1 MSKKHQK
8 ALRRSKAIRR
18 KTNIERMRNR
28 VKAAATIATATAVL
42 TVPEIQ
48 AAQND
53 IDEIV
58 VTARK
63 KEEVVLDIPMN
74 ISTITEA
81 EIKARNIIDK
91 TELYRTI
98 AGAASP
104 RGELILRGL
113 SGSNSAYPNTT
124 NVWTDGIPFD
134 FDNVYDVERVEVLRG
149 PQGTLYG
156 SNAIGGT
163 VHVITNKPDLNEFE
177 VSGSVMFKNERHR
190 PGTEVRAFGVV
201 NVPIVEG
208 SLGLRVTG
216 QSGSKTGK
224 ILNLNDGHRGETE
237 DEFLRAQL
245 LWEPNDKTQVNLS
258 VVRDEW
264 FSDEYSDVDL
274 STPPYYYEAILTPNG
289 DATYGYDVELT
300 FPDCPSGA
308 SRPECKIH
316 SIGALVQDGYN
327 PDFATWYL
335 LNHFN
340 ANETSLIGLTIDRQ
354 DIFDGVDLSYAGSYR
369 DSDTSGR
376 QNHWSRYDAQD
387 MFRTWI
393 DDTNGWNRFTHEL
406 RLQSSGDG
414 PIEWTVGAFHDDSRG
429 KENPNVQWQYH
440 ASDNRSRAIAD
451 YLWGY
456 WWGYEDPTQLGIDV
470 YGNGNVHYNG
480 NQLRW
485 DDTETA
491 YFGEV
496 SYTMDL
502 QDGKTLELTGGIRF
516 YDIKNDYYYTDS
528 GLWNNDVT
536 DIKDGEDGNR
546 IKLSANYRPA
556 EDFAVFGIYSEGYRP
571 GGNNGSA
578 PPVSCRNDP
587 AVGDYSDRYTSDE
600 TENMEIGFKGLLFD
614 RRLQFSGAIYQIDWS
629 GVQAR
634 VYMETCGFSYT
645 ANAATAESKGFEL
658 ETTSL
663 LTDDLKLIVNYSRT
677 ASEMTS
683 DVPSIGASDGDDMT
697 MVPKYNYYI
706 ALDKEITF
714 RGMDGNLRL
723 DVNGYGKY
731 KTHFNVRE
739 QDISDAYEV
748 VNMQASLQ
756 VSENTTINLVVN
768 NLLDDRIVRYK
779 NARSRNI
786 GSYWNIY
793 HTYYAPDRTVAFRM
807 DYTF

>member
-1 MSKKHQK
+1 MSHRQHKK
-8 ALRRSKAIRR
+8 LRRSKLL
-18 KTNIERMRNR
+18 KKKHNIVRMKNKAK
-28 VKAAATIATATAVL
+28 VVAAASCIATAL
-42 TVPEIQ
+42 SVPQVGAQ
-48 AAQND
+48 AL
-53 IDEIV
+53 DEIV

-74 ISTITEA
+74 ISTITET
-81 EIKARNIIDK
+81 EIKARNIVDK
-91 TELYRTI
+91 SELYRTI

-124 NVWTDGIPFD
+124 NVWTDGVPFD
-134 FDNVYDVERVEVLRG
+134 FGNVYDVERVEVLRG

-163 VHVITNKPDLNEFE
+163 VHVITNKPNLNELE
-177 VSGSVMFKNERHR
+177 ISGSVMFKNEAHR

-216 QSGSKTGK
+216 QSGGKTGK

-258 VVRDEW
+258 VVRDEY

-274 STPPYYYEAILTPNG
+274 STPPYYYEAILTPNAA
-289 DATYGYDVELT
+289 ATYGYDVALT

-308 SRPECKIH
+308 SRPECKIQ

-340 ANETSLIGLTIDRQ
+340 ANETSLVGLTIDRQ
-354 DIFDGVDLSYAGSYR
+354 DIIDGVDLSYAGSYR
-369 DSDTSGR
+369 DTDTSGR

-414 PIEWTVGAFHDDSRG
+414 PIEWTVGAFHDESNG

-480 NQLRW
+480 SQLRW

-491 YFGEV
+491 YFGEA

-546 IKLSANYRPA
+546 IKLSANYRPT
-556 EDFAVFGIYSEGYRP
+556 ENLAVFGIYSEGYRP

-614 RRLQFSGAIYQIDWS
+614 RRVQFSGAIYQIDWS
-629 GVQAR
+629 GVQAK

-658 ETTSL
+658 ETTSM
-663 LTDDLKLIVNYSRT
+663 LTDDLKLIVNYSST
-677 ASEMTS
+677 QSEMTS
-683 DVPSIGASDGDDMT
+683 DVPSIGASAGDDMT
-697 MVPKYNYYI
+697 MVPKYNYYV
-706 ALDKEITF
+706 ALDKEITY
-714 RGMDGNLRL
+714 RGREGNLRL

-731 KTHFNVRE
+731 KSHFNVKD
-739 QDISDAYEV
+739 QDISAAYKV
-748 VNMQASLQ
+748 VNLQASLQ
-756 VSENTTINLVVN
+756 VSENTTINVVVN

-793 HTYYAPDRTVAFRM
+793 HTYYIPDRTVALRM

>member
-1 MSKKHQK
+1 MSHRQHKK
-8 ALRRSKAIRR
+8 LRRSKLL
-18 KTNIERMRNR
+18 KKKHNIVRMKNKAK
-28 VKAAATIATATAVL
+28 VVAAASCIATAL
-42 TVPEIQ
+42 SVPQVGAQ
-48 AAQND
+48 AL
-53 IDEIV
+53 DEIV

-74 ISTITEA
+74 ISTITET
-81 EIKARNIIDK
+81 EIKARNIVDK
-91 TELYRTI
+91 SELYRTI

-124 NVWTDGIPFD
+124 NVWTDGVPFD
-134 FDNVYDVERVEVLRG
+134 FGNVYDVERVEVLRG

-163 VHVITNKPDLNEFE
+163 VHVITNKPNLNELE
-177 VSGSVMFKNERHR
+177 ISGSVMFKNEAHR

-216 QSGSKTGK
+216 QSGGKTGK

-258 VVRDEW
+258 VVRDEY

-274 STPPYYYEAILTPNG
+274 STPPYYYEAILTPNAA
-289 DATYGYDVELT
+289 ATYGYDVALT

-308 SRPECKIH
+308 SRPECKIQ

-340 ANETSLIGLTIDRQ
+340 ANETSLVGLTIDRQ
-354 DIFDGVDLSYAGSYR
+354 DIIDGVDLSYAGSYR
-369 DSDTSGR
+369 DTDTSGR

-414 PIEWTVGAFHDDSRG
+414 PIEWTVGAFHDESNG

-480 NQLRW
+480 SQLRW

-491 YFGEV
+491 YFGEA

-546 IKLSANYRPA
+546 IKLSANYRPT
-556 EDFAVFGIYSEGYRP
+556 ENLAVFGIYSEGYRP

-614 RRLQFSGAIYQIDWS
+614 RRVQFSGAIYQIDWS
-629 GVQAR
+629 GVQAS
-634 VYMETCGFSYT
+634 VYMDTCGFSYT

-658 ETTSL
+658 ETTSM
-663 LTDDLKLIVNYSRT
+663 LTDDLKLIVNYSST
-677 ASEMTS
+677 QSEMTS
-683 DVPSIGASDGDDMT
+683 DVPSIGASAGDDMT

-706 ALDKEITF
+706 ALDRGITY
-714 RGMDGNLRL
+714 RGREGNLRL

-731 KTHFNVRE
+731 KSHFNVKD
-739 QDISDAYEV
+739 QDISAAYKV
-748 VNMQASLQ
+748 VNLQASLQ
-756 VSENTTINLVVN
+756 VSENTTINVVVN

-793 HTYYAPDRTVAFRM
+793 HTYYIPDRTVALRM

>member
-1 MSKKHQK
+1 MSHRQHKK
-8 ALRRSKAIRR
+8 LRRSKLL
-18 KTNIERMRNR
+18 KKKHNIVRMKNKAK
-28 VKAAATIATATAVL
+28 VVAAASCIATAL
-42 TVPEIQ
+42 SVPQVGAQ
-48 AAQND
+48 AL
-53 IDEIV
+53 DEIV

-74 ISTITEA
+74 ISTITET
-81 EIKARNIIDK
+81 EIKARNIVDK
-91 TELYRTI
+91 SELYRTI

-124 NVWTDGIPFD
+124 NVWTDGVPFD
-134 FDNVYDVERVEVLRG
+134 FGNVYDVERVEVLRG

-163 VHVITNKPDLNEFE
+163 VHVITNKPNLNELE
-177 VSGSVMFKNERHR
+177 ISGSVMFKNEAHR

-216 QSGSKTGK
+216 QSGGKTGK

-258 VVRDEW
+258 VVRDEY

-274 STPPYYYEAILTPNG
+274 STPPYYYEAILTPNAA
-289 DATYGYDVELT
+289 ATYGYDVALT

-340 ANETSLIGLTIDRQ
+340 ANETSLVGLTIDRQ
-354 DIFDGVDLSYAGSYR
+354 DIIDGVDLSYAGSYR
-369 DSDTSGR
+369 DTDTSGR

-414 PIEWTVGAFHDDSRG
+414 PIEWTVGAFHDESNG

-491 YFGEV
+491 YFGEA

-546 IKLSANYRPA
+546 IKLSANYRPT
-556 EDFAVFGIYSEGYRP
+556 ENLAVFGIYSEGYRP

-614 RRLQFSGAIYQIDWS
+614 RRVQFSGAIYQIDWS
-629 GVQAR
+629 GVQAS
-634 VYMETCGFSYT
+634 VYMDTCGFSYT

-658 ETTSL
+658 ETTSM
-663 LTDDLKLIVNYSRT
+663 LTDDLKLIVNYSST
-677 ASEMTS
+677 QSEMTS
-683 DVPSIGASDGDDMT
+683 DVPSIGASAGDDMT

-706 ALDKEITF
+706 ALDRGITY
-714 RGMDGNLRL
+714 RGREGNLRL

-731 KTHFNVRE
+731 KSHFNVKD
-739 QDISDAYEV
+739 QDISAAYKV
-748 VNMQASLQ
+748 VNLQASLQ
-756 VSENTTINLVVN
+756 VSENTTINVVVN

-793 HTYYAPDRTVAFRM
+793 HTYYIPDRTVALRM

>member
-1 MSKKHQK
+1 MSHRQHKK
-8 ALRRSKAIRR
+8 LRRSKLL
-18 KTNIERMRNR
+18 KKKHNIVRMKNKAK
-28 VKAAATIATATAVL
+28 VVAAASCIATAL
-42 TVPEIQ
+42 SVPQVGAQ
-48 AAQND
+48 AL
-53 IDEIV
+53 DEIV

-74 ISTITEA
+74 ISTITET
-81 EIKARNIIDK
+81 EIKARNIVDK
-91 TELYRTI
+91 SELYRTI

-124 NVWTDGIPFD
+124 NVWTDGVPFD
-134 FDNVYDVERVEVLRG
+134 FGNVYDVERVEVLRG

-163 VHVITNKPDLNEFE
+163 VHVITNKPNLNELE
-177 VSGSVMFKNERHR
+177 ISGSVMFKNEAHR

-216 QSGSKTGK
+216 QSGGKTGK

-258 VVRDEW
+258 VVRDEY

-274 STPPYYYEAILTPNG
+274 STPPYYYEAILTPNTA
-289 DATYGYDVELT
+289 ATYGYDVALT

-340 ANETSLIGLTIDRQ
+340 ANETSLVGLTIDRQ
-354 DIFDGVDLSYAGSYR
+354 DIIEGVDLSYAGSYR
-369 DSDTSGR
+369 DTDTSGR

-414 PIEWTVGAFHDDSRG
+414 PIEWTVGAFHDESNG

-491 YFGEV
+491 YFGEA

-546 IKLSANYRPA
+546 IKLSANYRPT
-556 EDFAVFGIYSEGYRP
+556 ENLAVFGIYSEGYRP

-614 RRLQFSGAIYQIDWS
+614 RRIQFSGAIYQIDWS

-658 ETTSL
+658 ETTSM
-663 LTDDLKLIVNYSRT
+663 LTDDLKLIVNYSST
-677 ASEMTS
+677 QSEMTS
-683 DVPSIGASDGDDMT
+683 DVPSIGASAGDDMT

-706 ALDKEITF
+706 ALDRGITY
-714 RGMDGNLRL
+714 RGREGNLRL

-731 KTHFNVRE
+731 KSHFNVKD
-739 QDISDAYEV
+739 QDISAAYKV
-748 VNMQASLQ
+748 VNLQASLQ
-756 VSENTTINLVVN
+756 VSENTTINVVVN

-793 HTYYAPDRTVAFRM
+793 HTYYIPDRTVALRM

>member
-1 MSKKHQK
+1 MSHRQHKK
-8 ALRRSKAIRR
+8 LRRSKLL
-18 KTNIERMRNR
+18 KKKHNIVRMKNKAK
-28 VKAAATIATATAVL
+28 VVAAASCIATAL
-42 TVPEIQ
+42 SVPQVGAQ
-48 AAQND
+48 AL
-53 IDEIV
+53 DEIV

-74 ISTITEA
+74 ISTITET
-81 EIKARNIIDK
+81 EIKARNIVDK
-91 TELYRTI
+91 SELYRTI

-124 NVWTDGIPFD
+124 NVWTDGVPFD
-134 FDNVYDVERVEVLRG
+134 FGNVYDVERVEVLRG

-163 VHVITNKPDLNEFE
+163 VHVITNKPNLNELE
-177 VSGSVMFKNERHR
+177 ISGSVMFKNEAHR

-216 QSGSKTGK
+216 QSGGKTGK

-258 VVRDEW
+258 VVRDEY

-274 STPPYYYEAILTPNG
+274 STPPYYYEAILTPNAA
-289 DATYGYDVELT
+289 ATYGYDVALT

-340 ANETSLIGLTIDRQ
+340 ANETSLVGLTIDRQ
-354 DIFDGVDLSYAGSYR
+354 DIIDGVDLSYAGSYR
-369 DSDTSGR
+369 DTDTSGR

-414 PIEWTVGAFHDDSRG
+414 PIEWTVGAFHDESNG

-480 NQLRW
+480 SQLRW

-491 YFGEV
+491 YFGEA

-546 IKLSANYRPA
+546 IKLSANYRPT
-556 EDFAVFGIYSEGYRP
+556 ENLAVFGIYSEGYRP

-614 RRLQFSGAIYQIDWS
+614 RRVQFSGAIYQIDWS

-658 ETTSL
+658 ETTSM
-663 LTDDLKLIVNYSRT
+663 LTDDLKLIVNYSST
-677 ASEMTS
+677 QSEMTS
-683 DVPSIGASDGDDMT
+683 DVPSIGASAGDDMT

-706 ALDKEITF
+706 ALDRGITY
-714 RGMDGNLRL
+714 RGREGNLRL

-731 KTHFNVRE
+731 KSHFNVKD
-739 QDISDAYEV
+739 QDISAAYKV
-748 VNMQASLQ
+748 VNLQASLQ
-756 VSENTTINLVVN
+756 VSENTTINVVVN

-793 HTYYAPDRTVAFRM
+793 HTYYIPDRTVALRM

>member
-1 MSKKHQK
+1 MSHRQHKK
-8 ALRRSKAIRR
+8 LRRSKLL
-18 KTNIERMRNR
+18 KKKHNIVRMKNKAK
-28 VKAAATIATATAVL
+28 VVAAASCIATAL
-42 TVPEIQ
+42 SVPQVGAQ
-48 AAQND
+48 AL
-53 IDEIV
+53 DEII

-74 ISTITEA
+74 ISTITET
-81 EIKARNIIDK
+81 EIKARNIVDK
-91 TELYRTI
+91 SELYRTI

-124 NVWTDGIPFD
+124 NVWTDGVPFD
-134 FDNVYDVERVEVLRG
+134 FGNVYDVERVEVLRG

-163 VHVITNKPDLNEFE
+163 VHVITNKPNLNELE
-177 VSGSVMFKNERHR
+177 ISGSVMFKNEAHR
-190 PGTEVRAFGVV
+190 PGTEVRAFGIV

-216 QSGSKTGK
+216 QSGGKTGK

-258 VVRDEW
+258 VVRDEY

-274 STPPYYYEAILTPNG
+274 STPPYYYEAILTPNSA
-289 DATYGYDVELT
+289 ATYGYDVALT

-340 ANETSLIGLTIDRQ
+340 ANETSLVGLTIDRQ
-354 DIFDGVDLSYAGSYR
+354 DIIDGVDLSYAGSYR
-369 DSDTSGR
+369 DTDTSGR

-414 PIEWTVGAFHDDSRG
+414 PIEWTVGAFHDESNG

-480 NQLRW
+480 SQLRW

-491 YFGEV
+491 YFGEA

-546 IKLSANYRPA
+546 IKLSANYRPT
-556 EDFAVFGIYSEGYRP
+556 ENLAVFGIYSEGYRP

-614 RRLQFSGAIYQIDWS
+614 RRVQFSGAIYQIDWS
-629 GVQAR
+629 GVQAS
-634 VYMETCGFSYT
+634 VYMDTCGFSYT

-658 ETTSL
+658 ETTSM
-663 LTDDLKLIVNYSRT
+663 LTDDLKLIVNYSST
-677 ASEMTS
+677 QSEMTS
-683 DVPSIGASDGDDMT
+683 DVPSIGASAGDDMT

-706 ALDKEITF
+706 ALDRGITY
-714 RGMDGNLRL
+714 RGREGNLRL

-731 KTHFNVRE
+731 KSHFNVKD
-739 QDISDAYEV
+739 QDISAAYKV
-748 VNMQASLQ
+748 VNLQASLQ
-756 VSENTTINLVVN
+756 VSENTTINVVVN

-793 HTYYAPDRTVAFRM
+793 HTYYIPDRTVALRM

>member
-1 MSKKHQK
+1 MSHRQHKK
-8 ALRRSKAIRR
+8 LRRSKLL
-18 KTNIERMRNR
+18 KKKHNIVRMKNKAK
-28 VKAAATIATATAVL
+28 VVAAASCIATAL
-42 TVPEIQ
+42 SVPQVGAQ
-48 AAQND
+48 AL
-53 IDEIV
+53 DEIV

-74 ISTITEA
+74 ISTITET
-81 EIKARNIIDK
+81 EIKARNIVDK
-91 TELYRTI
+91 SELYRTI

-124 NVWTDGIPFD
+124 NVWTDGVPFD
-134 FDNVYDVERVEVLRG
+134 FGNVYDVERVEVLRG

-163 VHVITNKPDLNEFE
+163 VHVITNKPNLNELE
-177 VSGSVMFKNERHR
+177 ISGSVMFKNEAHR

-216 QSGSKTGK
+216 QSGGKTGK

-258 VVRDEW
+258 VVRDEY

-274 STPPYYYEAILTPNG
+274 STPPYYYEAILTPNAA
-289 DATYGYDVELT
+289 ATYGYDVALT

-340 ANETSLIGLTIDRQ
+340 ANETSLVGLTIDRQ
-354 DIFDGVDLSYAGSYR
+354 DIIDGVDLSYAGSYR
-369 DSDTSGR
+369 DTDTSGR

-414 PIEWTVGAFHDDSRG
+414 PIEWTVGAFHDESNG

-480 NQLRW
+480 SQLRW

-491 YFGEV
+491 YFGEA

-546 IKLSANYRPA
+546 IKLSANYRPT
-556 EDFAVFGIYSEGYRP
+556 ENLAVFGIYSEGYRP

-614 RRLQFSGAIYQIDWS
+614 RRVQFSGAIYQIDWS
-629 GVQAR
+629 GVQAS
-634 VYMETCGFSYT
+634 VYMDTCGFSYT

-658 ETTSL
+658 ETTSM
-663 LTDDLKLIVNYSRT
+663 LTDDLKLIVNYSST
-677 ASEMTS
+677 QSEMTS
-683 DVPSIGASDGDDMT
+683 DVPSIGASAGDDMT

-706 ALDKEITF
+706 ALDRGITY
-714 RGMDGNLRL
+714 RGREGNLRL

-731 KTHFNVRE
+731 KSHFNVKD
-739 QDISDAYEV
+739 QDISAAYKV
-748 VNMQASLQ
+748 VNLQASLQ
-756 VSENTTINLVVN
+756 VSENTTINVVVN

-793 HTYYAPDRTVAFRM
+793 HTYYIPDRTVALRM

>member
-18 KTNIERMRNR
+18 KTNIQRMKSR
-28 VKAAATIATATAVL
+28 VRAAATIATTAAVL
-42 TVPEIQ
+42 SVPEIQ
-48 AAQND
+48 AAPND

-74 ISTITEA
+74 ISTITET

-163 VHVITNKPDLNEFE
+163 VHVITNKPDLNELE
-177 VSGSVMFKNERHR
+177 ISGSVMFKNEAHR

-470 YGNGNVHYNG
+470 YGNG
-480 NQLRW
+480 
-485 DDTETA
+485 TFTTTA
-491 YFGEV
+491 I
-496 SYTMDL
+496 SC
-502 QDGKTLELTGGIRF
+502 DGTTPKLHTLVR
-516 YDIKNDYYYTDS
+516 S
-528 GLWNNDVT
+528 VT
-536 DIKDGEDGNR
+536 QWI
-546 IKLSANYRPA
+546 
-556 EDFAVFGIYSEGYRP
+556 
-571 GGNNGSA
+571 
-578 PPVSCRNDP
+578 
-587 AVGDYSDRYTSDE
+587 
-600 TENMEIGFKGLLFD
+600 FK
-614 RRLQFSGAIYQIDWS
+614 
-629 GVQAR
+629 
-634 VYMETCGFSYT
+634 M
-645 ANAATAESKGFEL
+645 
-658 ETTSL
+658 
-663 LTDDLKLIVNYSRT
+663 
-677 ASEMTS
+677 
-683 DVPSIGASDGDDMT
+683 
-697 MVPKYNYYI
+697 
-706 ALDKEITF
+706 
-714 RGMDGNLRL
+714 
-723 DVNGYGKY
+723 GK
-731 KTHFNVRE
+731 
-739 QDISDAYEV
+739 
-748 VNMQASLQ
+748 
-756 VSENTTINLVVN
+756 
-768 NLLDDRIVRYK
+768 
-779 NARSRNI
+779 
-786 GSYWNIY
+786 
-793 HTYYAPDRTVAFRM
+793 P
-807 DYTF
+807 

>member
-1 MSKKHQK
+1 MSRKHEK
-8 ALRRSKAIRR
+8 ALRRSKLL
-18 KTNIERMRNR
+18 KKKHNISRMKSRAKST
-28 VKAAATIATATAVL
+28 VAAVGVTAVL
-42 TVPEIQ
+42 AVPQ
-48 AAQND
+48 VKAQQD

-74 ISTITEA
+74 ISTITET

-163 VHVITNKPDLNEFE
+163 VHVITNKPNLNELE
-177 VSGSVMFKNERHR
+177 ISGSVMFKNEAHR

-274 STPPYYYEAILTPNG
+274 STPPYYYEAILTPNA
-289 DATYGYDVELT
+289 DATYGYDVALT

-340 ANETSLIGLTIDRQ
+340 ANETSLVGLTIDRQ
-354 DIFDGVDLSYAGSYR
+354 DIIDGVDLSYAGSYR

-480 NQLRW
+480 SQLRW

-491 YFGEV
+491 YFGEA

-516 YDIKNDYYYTDS
+516 YDIENDYYYTDS

-546 IKLSANYRPA
+546 IKLSANYRPT
-556 EDFAVFGIYSEGYRP
+556 ENFAVFGIYSEGYRP

-614 RRLQFSGAIYQIDWS
+614 RRVQFSGAIYQIDWS

-658 ETTSL
+658 ETTSM
-663 LTDDLKLIVNYSRT
+663 LTDDLKLIVNYSST
-677 ASEMTS
+677 QSEMTS
-683 DVPSIGASDGDDMT
+683 DVPSIGASAGDDMT

-706 ALDKEITF
+706 ALDRGITY
-714 RGMDGNLRL
+714 RGREGNLRL

-731 KTHFNVRE
+731 KSHFNVKD
-739 QDISDAYEV
+739 QDISAAYKV
-748 VNMQASLQ
+748 VNLQASLQ
-756 VSENTTINLVVN
+756 VSENTTINVVVN

-793 HTYYAPDRTVAFRM
+793 HTYYIPDRTVALRM

>member
-1 MSKKHQK
+1 MSHRQHKK
-8 ALRRSKAIRR
+8 LRRSKLL
-18 KTNIERMRNR
+18 KKKHNIVRMKNKAK
-28 VKAAATIATATAVL
+28 VVAAASCIATAL
-42 TVPEIQ
+42 SVPQVGAQ
-48 AAQND
+48 AL
-53 IDEIV
+53 DEII

-74 ISTITEA
+74 ISTITET
-81 EIKARNIIDK
+81 EIKARNIVDK
-91 TELYRTI
+91 SELYRTI

-124 NVWTDGIPFD
+124 NVWTDGVPFD
-134 FDNVYDVERVEVLRG
+134 FGNVYDVERVEVLRG

-163 VHVITNKPDLNEFE
+163 VHVITNKPNLNELE
-177 VSGSVMFKNERHR
+177 ISGSVMFKNEAHR

-216 QSGSKTGK
+216 QSGGKTGK

-258 VVRDEW
+258 VVRDEY

-274 STPPYYYEAILTPNG
+274 STPPYYYEAILTPNAA
-289 DATYGYDVELT
+289 ATYGYDVALT

-340 ANETSLIGLTIDRQ
+340 ANETSLVGLTIDRQ
-354 DIFDGVDLSYAGSYR
+354 DIIDGVDLSYAGSYR
-369 DSDTSGR
+369 DTDTSGR

-414 PIEWTVGAFHDDSRG
+414 PIEWTVGAFHDESNG

-480 NQLRW
+480 SQLRW

-491 YFGEV
+491 YFGEA

-546 IKLSANYRPA
+546 IKLSANYRPT
-556 EDFAVFGIYSEGYRP
+556 ENLAVFGIYSEGYRP

-614 RRLQFSGAIYQIDWS
+614 RRVQFSGAIYQIDWS
-629 GVQAR
+629 GVQAS
-634 VYMETCGFSYT
+634 VYMDTCGFSYT

-658 ETTSL
+658 ETTSM
-663 LTDDLKLIVNYSRT
+663 LTDDLKLIVNYSST
-677 ASEMTS
+677 QSEMTS
-683 DVPSIGASDGDDMT
+683 DVPSIGASAGDDMT

-706 ALDKEITF
+706 ALDRGITY
-714 RGMDGNLRL
+714 RGREGNLRL

-731 KTHFNVRE
+731 KSHFNVKD
-739 QDISDAYEV
+739 QDISAAYKV
-748 VNMQASLQ
+748 VNLQASLQ
-756 VSENTTINLVVN
+756 VSENTTINVVVN

-793 HTYYAPDRTVAFRM
+793 HTYYIPDRTVALRM

>member
-1 MSKKHQK
+1 MSHRQHKK
-8 ALRRSKAIRR
+8 LRRSKLL
-18 KTNIERMRNR
+18 KKKHNIVRMKNKAK
-28 VKAAATIATATAVL
+28 VVAAASCIATAL
-42 TVPEIQ
+42 SVPQVGAQ
-48 AAQND
+48 AL
-53 IDEIV
+53 DEIV

-74 ISTITEA
+74 ISTITET
-81 EIKARNIIDK
+81 EIKARNIVDK
-91 TELYRTI
+91 SELYRTI

-124 NVWTDGIPFD
+124 NVWTDGVPFD
-134 FDNVYDVERVEVLRG
+134 FGNVYDVERVEVLRG

-163 VHVITNKPDLNEFE
+163 VHVITNKPNLNELE
-177 VSGSVMFKNERHR
+177 ISGSVMFKNEAHR

-216 QSGSKTGK
+216 QSGGKTGK

-258 VVRDEW
+258 VVRDEY

-274 STPPYYYEAILTPNG
+274 STPPYYYEAILTPNAA
-289 DATYGYDVELT
+289 ATYGYDVALT

-340 ANETSLIGLTIDRQ
+340 ANETSLVGLTIDRQ
-354 DIFDGVDLSYAGSYR
+354 DIIDGVDLSYAGSYR
-369 DSDTSGR
+369 DTDTSGR

-414 PIEWTVGAFHDDSRG
+414 PIEWTVGAFHDESNG

-480 NQLRW
+480 SQLRW

-491 YFGEV
+491 YFGEA

-546 IKLSANYRPA
+546 IKLSANYRPT
-556 EDFAVFGIYSEGYRP
+556 ENLAVFGIYSEGYRP

-614 RRLQFSGAIYQIDWS
+614 RRVQFSGAIYQIDWS
-629 GVQAR
+629 GVQAK

-658 ETTSL
+658 ETTSM
-663 LTDDLKLIVNYSRT
+663 LTDDLKLIVNYSST
-677 ASEMTS
+677 QSEMTS
-683 DVPSIGASDGDDMT
+683 DVPSIGASAGDDMT

-706 ALDKEITF
+706 ALDKGITY
-714 RGMDGNLRL
+714 RGREGNLRL

-731 KTHFNVRE
+731 KSHFNVKD
-739 QDISDAYEV
+739 QDISAAYKV
-748 VNMQASLQ
+748 VNLQASLQ
-756 VSENTTINLVVN
+756 VSENTTINVVVN

-793 HTYYAPDRTVAFRM
+793 HTYYIPDRTVALRM

>member
-1 MSKKHQK
+1 MSHRQHKK
-8 ALRRSKAIRR
+8 LRRSKLL
-18 KTNIERMRNR
+18 KKKHNIVRMKNKAK
-28 VKAAATIATATAVL
+28 VVAAASCIATAL
-42 TVPEIQ
+42 SVPQVGAQ
-48 AAQND
+48 AL
-53 IDEIV
+53 DEIV

-74 ISTITEA
+74 ISTIIET
-81 EIKARNIIDK
+81 EIKARNIVDK
-91 TELYRTI
+91 SELYRTI

-124 NVWTDGIPFD
+124 NVWTDGVPFD
-134 FDNVYDVERVEVLRG
+134 FGNVYDVERVEVLRG

-163 VHVITNKPDLNEFE
+163 VHVITNKPNLNELE
-177 VSGSVMFKNERHR
+177 ISGSVMFKNEAHR

-216 QSGSKTGK
+216 QSGGKTGK

-258 VVRDEW
+258 VVRDEY

-274 STPPYYYEAILTPNG
+274 STPPYYYEAILTPNAA
-289 DATYGYDVELT
+289 ATYGYDVALT

-340 ANETSLIGLTIDRQ
+340 ANETSLVGLTIDRQ
-354 DIFDGVDLSYAGSYR
+354 DIIDGVDLSYAGSYR
-369 DSDTSGR
+369 DTDTSGR

-414 PIEWTVGAFHDDSRG
+414 PIEWTVGAFHDESNG

-480 NQLRW
+480 SQLRW

-491 YFGEV
+491 YFGEA

-546 IKLSANYRPA
+546 IKLSANYRPT
-556 EDFAVFGIYSEGYRP
+556 ENLAVFGIYSEGYRP

-614 RRLQFSGAIYQIDWS
+614 RRVQFSGAIYQIDWS
-629 GVQAR
+629 GVQAS
-634 VYMETCGFSYT
+634 VYMDTCGFSYT

-658 ETTSL
+658 ETTSM
-663 LTDDLKLIVNYSRT
+663 LTDDLKLIVNYSST
-677 ASEMTS
+677 QSEMTS
-683 DVPSIGASDGDDMT
+683 DVPSIGASAGDDMT

-706 ALDKEITF
+706 ALDRGITY
-714 RGMDGNLRL
+714 RGREGNLRL

-731 KTHFNVRE
+731 KSHFNVKD
-739 QDISDAYEV
+739 QDISAAYKV
-748 VNMQASLQ
+748 VNLQASLQ
-756 VSENTTINLVVN
+756 VSENTTINVVVN

-793 HTYYAPDRTVAFRM
+793 HTYYIPDRTVALRM

>member
-224 ILNLNDGHRGETE
+224 ILNINDGHRGETE

-369 DSDTSGR
+369 DTDTSGR

-629 GVQAR
+629 GVQA
-634 VYMETCGFSYT
+634 
-645 ANAATAESKGFEL
+645 
-658 ETTSL
+658 
-663 LTDDLKLIVNYSRT
+663 
-677 ASEMTS
+677 
-683 DVPSIGASDGDDMT
+683 
-697 MVPKYNYYI
+697 
-706 ALDKEITF
+706 
-714 RGMDGNLRL
+714 
-723 DVNGYGKY
+723 
-731 KTHFNVRE
+731 
-739 QDISDAYEV
+739 
-748 VNMQASLQ
+748 
-756 VSENTTINLVVN
+756 
-768 NLLDDRIVRYK
+768 
-779 NARSRNI
+779 
-786 GSYWNIY
+786 
-793 HTYYAPDRTVAFRM
+793 
-807 DYTF
+807 

>member
-1 MSKKHQK
+1 MKNK
-8 ALRRSKAIRR
+8 AK
-18 KTNIERMRNR
+18 
-28 VKAAATIATATAVL
+28 VVAAASCIATAL
-42 TVPEIQ
+42 SVPQVGAQ
-48 AAQND
+48 AL
-53 IDEIV
+53 DEIV

-74 ISTITEA
+74 ISTITET
-81 EIKARNIIDK
+81 EIKARNIVDK
-91 TELYRTI
+91 SELYRTI

-124 NVWTDGIPFD
+124 NVWTDGVPFD
-134 FDNVYDVERVEVLRG
+134 FGNVYDVERVEVLRG

-163 VHVITNKPDLNEFE
+163 VHVITNKPNLNELE
-177 VSGSVMFKNERHR
+177 ISGSVMFKNEAHR

-216 QSGSKTGK
+216 QSGGKTGK

-258 VVRDEW
+258 VVRDEY

-274 STPPYYYEAILTPNG
+274 STPPYYYEAILTPNAA
-289 DATYGYDVELT
+289 ATYGYDVALT

-308 SRPECKIH
+308 SRPECKIQ

-340 ANETSLIGLTIDRQ
+340 ANETSLVGLTIDRQ
-354 DIFDGVDLSYAGSYR
+354 DIIDGVDLSYAGSYR
-369 DSDTSGR
+369 DTDTSGR

-414 PIEWTVGAFHDDSRG
+414 PIEWTVGAFHDESNG

-480 NQLRW
+480 SQLRW

-491 YFGEV
+491 YFGEA

-546 IKLSANYRPA
+546 IKLSANYRPT
-556 EDFAVFGIYSEGYRP
+556 ENLAVFGIYSEGYRP

-614 RRLQFSGAIYQIDWS
+614 RRVQFSGAIYQIDWS
-629 GVQAR
+629 GVQAK

-658 ETTSL
+658 ETTSM
-663 LTDDLKLIVNYSRT
+663 LTDDLKLIVNYSST
-677 ASEMTS
+677 QSEMTS
-683 DVPSIGASDGDDMT
+683 DVPSIGASAGDDMT
-697 MVPKYNYYI
+697 MVPKYNYYV
-706 ALDKEITF
+706 ALDKEITY
-714 RGMDGNLRL
+714 RGREGNLRL

-731 KTHFNVRE
+731 KSHFNVKD
-739 QDISDAYEV
+739 QDISAAYKV
-748 VNMQASLQ
+748 VNLQASLQ
-756 VSENTTINLVVN
+756 VSENTTINVVVN

-793 HTYYAPDRTVAFRM
+793 HTYYIPDRTVALRM

>member
-1 MSKKHQK
+1 MSHRQNKK
-8 ALRRSKAIRR
+8 LRRSKLL
-18 KTNIERMRNR
+18 KKKHNIVRMKNKAK
-28 VKAAATIATATAVL
+28 VVAAASCIATAL
-42 TVPEIQ
+42 SVPQVGAQ
-48 AAQND
+48 AL
-53 IDEIV
+53 DEIV

-74 ISTITEA
+74 ISTITET
-81 EIKARNIIDK
+81 EIKARNIVDK
-91 TELYRTI
+91 SELYRTI

-113 SGSNSAYPNTT
+113 SGSNSSSPNTT

-163 VHVITNKPDLNEFE
+163 VHVITNKPNLNELE
-177 VSGSVMFKNERHR
+177 ISGSVMFKNEAHR

-216 QSGSKTGK
+216 QSGGKTGK

-258 VVRDEW
+258 VVRDEY

-274 STPPYYYEAILTPNG
+274 STPPYYYEAILTPNAA
-289 DATYGYDVELT
+289 ATYGYDVALT

-340 ANETSLIGLTIDRQ
+340 ANETSLVGLTIDRQ
-354 DIFDGVDLSYAGSYR
+354 DIIDGVDLSYAGSYR
-369 DSDTSGR
+369 DTDTSGR

-414 PIEWTVGAFHDDSRG
+414 PIEWTVGAFHDESNG

-470 YGNGNVHYNG
+470 YGN
-480 NQLRW
+480 
-485 DDTETA
+485 
-491 YFGEV
+491 
-496 SYTMDL
+496 
-502 QDGKTLELTGGIRF
+502 
-516 YDIKNDYYYTDS
+516 
-528 GLWNNDVT
+528 
-536 DIKDGEDGNR
+536 
-546 IKLSANYRPA
+546 
-556 EDFAVFGIYSEGYRP
+556 
-571 GGNNGSA
+571 
-578 PPVSCRNDP
+578 
-587 AVGDYSDRYTSDE
+587 
-600 TENMEIGFKGLLFD
+600 
-614 RRLQFSGAIYQIDWS
+614 
-629 GVQAR
+629 
-634 VYMETCGFSYT
+634 
-645 ANAATAESKGFEL
+645 
-658 ETTSL
+658 
-663 LTDDLKLIVNYSRT
+663 
-677 ASEMTS
+677 
-683 DVPSIGASDGDDMT
+683 
-697 MVPKYNYYI
+697 
-706 ALDKEITF
+706 
-714 RGMDGNLRL
+714 
-723 DVNGYGKY
+723 
-731 KTHFNVRE
+731 
-739 QDISDAYEV
+739 
-748 VNMQASLQ
+748 
-756 VSENTTINLVVN
+756 
-768 NLLDDRIVRYK
+768 
-779 NARSRNI
+779 
-786 GSYWNIY
+786 
-793 HTYYAPDRTVAFRM
+793 
-807 DYTF
+807 

>member
-1 MSKKHQK
+1 MKNK
-8 ALRRSKAIRR
+8 AK
-18 KTNIERMRNR
+18 
-28 VKAAATIATATAVL
+28 VVAAASCIATAL
-42 TVPEIQ
+42 SVPQVGAQ
-48 AAQND
+48 AL
-53 IDEIV
+53 DEIV

-74 ISTITEA
+74 ISTITET
-81 EIKARNIIDK
+81 EIKARNIVDK
-91 TELYRTI
+91 SELYRTI

-124 NVWTDGIPFD
+124 NVWTDGVPFD
-134 FDNVYDVERVEVLRG
+134 FGNVYDVERVEVLRG

-163 VHVITNKPDLNEFE
+163 VHVITNKPNLNELE
-177 VSGSVMFKNERHR
+177 ISGSVMFKNEAHR

-216 QSGSKTGK
+216 QSGGKTGK

-258 VVRDEW
+258 VVRDEY

-274 STPPYYYEAILTPNG
+274 STPPYYYEAILTPNAA
-289 DATYGYDVELT
+289 ATYGYDVALT

-340 ANETSLIGLTIDRQ
+340 ANETSLVGLTIDRQ
-354 DIFDGVDLSYAGSYR
+354 DIIDGVDLSYAGSYR
-369 DSDTSGR
+369 DTDTSGR

-414 PIEWTVGAFHDDSRG
+414 PIEWTVGAFHDESNG

-491 YFGEV
+491 YFGEA

-546 IKLSANYRPA
+546 IKLSANYRPT
-556 EDFAVFGIYSEGYRP
+556 ENLAVFGIYSEGYRP

-614 RRLQFSGAIYQIDWS
+614 RRVQFSGAIYQIDWS
-629 GVQAR
+629 GVQAN

-658 ETTSL
+658 ETTSML
-663 LTDDLKLIVNYSRT
+663 SDDLKLIVNYSST
-677 ASEMTS
+677 QSEMTS
-683 DVPSIGASDGDDMT
+683 DVPSIGASAGDDMT
-697 MVPKYNYYI
+697 MVPKYNYYV
-706 ALDKEITF
+706 ALDKEITY
-714 RGMDGNLRL
+714 RGREGNLRL

-731 KTHFNVRE
+731 KSHFNVKD
-739 QDISDAYEV
+739 QDISAAYKV
-748 VNMQASLQ
+748 VNLQASLQ
-756 VSENTTINLVVN
+756 VSENTTINVVVN

-793 HTYYAPDRTVAFRM
+793 HTYYIPDRTVALRM

>member
-1 MSKKHQK
+1 MSHRQHKK
-8 ALRRSKAIRR
+8 LRRSKLL
-18 KTNIERMRNR
+18 KKKHNIVRMKNKAK
-28 VKAAATIATATAVL
+28 VVAAASCIATAL
-42 TVPEIQ
+42 SVPQVGAQ
-48 AAQND
+48 AL
-53 IDEIV
+53 DEIV

-74 ISTITEA
+74 ISTITET
-81 EIKARNIIDK
+81 EIKARNIVDK
-91 TELYRTI
+91 SELYRTI

-124 NVWTDGIPFD
+124 NVWTDGVPFD
-134 FDNVYDVERVEVLRG
+134 FGNVYDVERVEVLRG

-163 VHVITNKPDLNEFE
+163 VHVITNKPNLNELE
-177 VSGSVMFKNERHR
+177 ISGSVMFKNEAHR

-216 QSGSKTGK
+216 QSGGKTGK

-258 VVRDEW
+258 VVRDEY

-274 STPPYYYEAILTPNG
+274 STPPYYYEAILTPNAA
-289 DATYGYDVELT
+289 ATYGYDVALT

-340 ANETSLIGLTIDRQ
+340 ANETSLVGLTIDRQ
-354 DIFDGVDLSYAGSYR
+354 DIIDGVDLSYAGSYR
-369 DSDTSGR
+369 DTDTSGR

-414 PIEWTVGAFHDDSRG
+414 PIEWTVGAFHDESNG

-480 NQLRW
+480 SQLRW

-491 YFGEV
+491 YFGEA

-546 IKLSANYRPA
+546 IKLSANYRPT
-556 EDFAVFGIYSEGYRP
+556 ENLAVFGIYSEGYRP

-614 RRLQFSGAIYQIDWS
+614 RRVQFSGAIYQIDWS
-629 GVQAR
+629 GVQAK

-658 ETTSL
+658 ETTSM
-663 LTDDLKLIVNYSRT
+663 LTDDLKLIVNYSST
-677 ASEMTS
+677 QSEMTS
-683 DVPSIGASDGDDMT
+683 DVPSIGASAGDDMT

-706 ALDKEITF
+706 ALDRGITY
-714 RGMDGNLRL
+714 RGREGNLRL

-731 KTHFNVRE
+731 KSHFNVKD
-739 QDISDAYEV
+739 QDISAAYKV
-748 VNMQASLQ
+748 VNLQASLQ
-756 VSENTTINLVVN
+756 VSENTTINVVVN

-793 HTYYAPDRTVAFRM
+793 HTYYIPDRTVALRM

>member
-224 ILNLNDGHRGETE
+224 ILNINDGHRGETE

-369 DSDTSGR
+369 DTDTSGR

>member
-1 MSKKHQK
+1 MSHRQHKK
-8 ALRRSKAIRR
+8 LRRSKLL
-18 KTNIERMRNR
+18 KKKHNIVRMKNKAK
-28 VKAAATIATATAVL
+28 VVAAASCIATAL
-42 TVPEIQ
+42 SVPQVGAQ
-48 AAQND
+48 AL
-53 IDEIV
+53 DEIV

-74 ISTITEA
+74 ISTITET
-81 EIKARNIIDK
+81 EIKARNIVDK
-91 TELYRTI
+91 SELYRTI

-124 NVWTDGIPFD
+124 NVWTDGVPFD
-134 FDNVYDVERVEVLRG
+134 FGNVYDVERVEVLRG

-163 VHVITNKPDLNEFE
+163 VHVITNKPNLNELE
-177 VSGSVMFKNERHR
+177 ISGSVMFKNEAHR

-216 QSGSKTGK
+216 QSGGKTGK

-258 VVRDEW
+258 VVRDEY

-274 STPPYYYEAILTPNG
+274 STPPYYYEAILTPNAA
-289 DATYGYDVELT
+289 ATYGYDVALT

-340 ANETSLIGLTIDRQ
+340 ANETSLVGLTIDRQ
-354 DIFDGVDLSYAGSYR
+354 DIIDGVDLSYAGSYR
-369 DSDTSGR
+369 DTDTSGR

-414 PIEWTVGAFHDDSRG
+414 PIEWTVGAFHDESNG

-480 NQLRW
+480 SQLRW

-491 YFGEV
+491 YFGEA

-546 IKLSANYRPA
+546 IKLSANYRPT
-556 EDFAVFGIYSEGYRP
+556 ENLAVFGIYSEGYRP

-614 RRLQFSGAIYQIDWS
+614 RRVQFSGAIYQIDWS
-629 GVQAR
+629 GVQAK

-658 ETTSL
+658 ETTSM
-663 LTDDLKLIVNYSRT
+663 LTDDLKLIVNYSST
-677 ASEMTS
+677 QSEMTS
-683 DVPSIGASDGDDMT
+683 DVPSIGASAGDDMT
-697 MVPKYNYYI
+697 MVPKYNYYV
-706 ALDKEITF
+706 ALDKEITY
-714 RGMDGNLRL
+714 RGREGNLRL

-731 KTHFNVRE
+731 KSHFNVKD
-739 QDISDAYEV
+739 QDISAAYKV
-748 VNMQASLQ
+748 VNLQASLQ
-756 VSENTTINLVVN
+756 VSENTTINVVVN

-793 HTYYAPDRTVAFRM
+793 HTYYIPDRTVALRM

>member
-224 ILNLNDGHRGETE
+224 ILNINDGHRGETE

-327 PDFATWYL
+327 SDFATWYL

-369 DSDTSGR
+369 DTDTSGR

>member
-1 MSKKHQK
+1 MSHRQHKK
-8 ALRRSKAIRR
+8 LRRSKLL
-18 KTNIERMRNR
+18 KKKHNIVRMKNKAK
-28 VKAAATIATATAVL
+28 VVAAASCIATAL
-42 TVPEIQ
+42 SVPQVGAQ
-48 AAQND
+48 AL
-53 IDEIV
+53 DEII

-74 ISTITEA
+74 ISTITET
-81 EIKARNIIDK
+81 EIKARNIVDK
-91 TELYRTI
+91 SELYRTI

-124 NVWTDGIPFD
+124 NVWTDGVPFD
-134 FDNVYDVERVEVLRG
+134 FGNVYDVERVEVLRG

-163 VHVITNKPDLNEFE
+163 VHVITNKPNLNELE
-177 VSGSVMFKNERHR
+177 ISGSVMFKNEAHR

-216 QSGSKTGK
+216 QSGGKTGK

-258 VVRDEW
+258 VVRDEY

-274 STPPYYYEAILTPNG
+274 STPPYYYEAILTPNSA
-289 DATYGYDVELT
+289 ATYGYDVALT

-340 ANETSLIGLTIDRQ
+340 ANETSLVGLTIDRQ
-354 DIFDGVDLSYAGSYR
+354 DIIDGVDLSYAGSYR
-369 DSDTSGR
+369 DTDTSGR

-414 PIEWTVGAFHDDSRG
+414 PIEWTVGAFHDESNG

-480 NQLRW
+480 SQLRW

-491 YFGEV
+491 YFGEA

-546 IKLSANYRPA
+546 IKLSANYRPT
-556 EDFAVFGIYSEGYRP
+556 ENLAVFGIYSEGYRP

-614 RRLQFSGAIYQIDWS
+614 RRVQFSGAIYQIDWS
-629 GVQAR
+629 GVQAS
-634 VYMETCGFSYT
+634 VYMDTCGFSYT

-658 ETTSL
+658 ETTSM
-663 LTDDLKLIVNYSRT
+663 LTDDLKLIVNYSST
-677 ASEMTS
+677 QSEMTS
-683 DVPSIGASDGDDMT
+683 DVPSIGASAGDDMT

-706 ALDKEITF
+706 ALDRGITY
-714 RGMDGNLRL
+714 RGREGNLRL

-731 KTHFNVRE
+731 KSHFNVKD
-739 QDISDAYEV
+739 QDISAAYKV
-748 VNMQASLQ
+748 VNLQASLQ
-756 VSENTTINLVVN
+756 VSENTTINVVVN

-793 HTYYAPDRTVAFRM
+793 HTYYIPDRTVALRM

>member
-1 MSKKHQK
+1 MSHRQHKK
-8 ALRRSKAIRR
+8 LRRSKLL
-18 KTNIERMRNR
+18 KKKHNIVRMKNKAK
-28 VKAAATIATATAVL
+28 VVAAASCIATAL
-42 TVPEIQ
+42 SVPQVGAQ
-48 AAQND
+48 AL
-53 IDEIV
+53 DEIV

-74 ISTITEA
+74 ISTITET
-81 EIKARNIIDK
+81 EIKARNIVDK
-91 TELYRTI
+91 SELYRTI

-124 NVWTDGIPFD
+124 NVWTDGVPFD
-134 FDNVYDVERVEVLRG
+134 FGNVYDVERVEVLRG

-163 VHVITNKPDLNEFE
+163 VHVITNKPNLNELE
-177 VSGSVMFKNERHR
+177 ISGSVMFKNEAHR
-190 PGTEVRAFGVV
+190 PGTEVRAFGIV

-216 QSGSKTGK
+216 QSGGKTGK

-258 VVRDEW
+258 VVRDEY

-274 STPPYYYEAILTPNG
+274 STPPYYYEAILTPNSA
-289 DATYGYDVELT
+289 ATYGYDVALT

-340 ANETSLIGLTIDRQ
+340 ANETSLVGLTIDRQ
-354 DIFDGVDLSYAGSYR
+354 DIIDGVDLSYAGSYR
-369 DSDTSGR
+369 DTDTSGR

-414 PIEWTVGAFHDDSRG
+414 PIEWTVGAFHDESNG

-480 NQLRW
+480 SQLRW

-491 YFGEV
+491 YFGEA

-546 IKLSANYRPA
+546 IKLSANYRPT
-556 EDFAVFGIYSEGYRP
+556 ENLAVFGIYSEGYRP

-614 RRLQFSGAIYQIDWS
+614 RRVQFSGAIYQIDWS

-634 VYMETCGFSYT
+634 VYMDTCGFSYT

-658 ETTSL
+658 ETTSM
-663 LTDDLKLIVNYSRT
+663 LTDDLKLIVNYSST
-677 ASEMTS
+677 QSEMTS
-683 DVPSIGASDGDDMT
+683 DVPSIGASAGDDMT

-706 ALDKEITF
+706 ALDRGITY
-714 RGMDGNLRL
+714 RGREGNLRL

-731 KTHFNVRE
+731 KSHFNVKD
-739 QDISDAYEV
+739 QDISAAYKV
-748 VNMQASLQ
+748 VNLQASLQ
-756 VSENTTINLVVN
+756 VSENTTINVVVN

-793 HTYYAPDRTVAFRM
+793 HTYYIPDRTVALRM

>member
-1 MSKKHQK
+1 MSHRQHKK
-8 ALRRSKAIRR
+8 LRRSKLL
-18 KTNIERMRNR
+18 KKKHNIVRMKNKAK
-28 VKAAATIATATAVL
+28 VVAAASCIATAL
-42 TVPEIQ
+42 SVPQVGAQ
-48 AAQND
+48 AL
-53 IDEIV
+53 DEII

-74 ISTITEA
+74 ISTITET
-81 EIKARNIIDK
+81 EIKARNIVDK
-91 TELYRTI
+91 SELYRTI

-124 NVWTDGIPFD
+124 NVWTDGVPFD
-134 FDNVYDVERVEVLRG
+134 FGNVYDVERVEVLRG

-163 VHVITNKPDLNEFE
+163 VHVITNKPNLNELE
-177 VSGSVMFKNERHR
+177 ISGSVMFKNEAHR
-190 PGTEVRAFGVV
+190 PGTEVRAFGIV

-216 QSGSKTGK
+216 QSGGKTGK

-258 VVRDEW
+258 VVRDEY

-274 STPPYYYEAILTPNG
+274 STPPYYYEAILTPNSA
-289 DATYGYDVELT
+289 ATYGYDVALT

-340 ANETSLIGLTIDRQ
+340 ANETSLVGLTIDRQ
-354 DIFDGVDLSYAGSYR
+354 DIIDGVDLSYAGSYR
-369 DSDTSGR
+369 DTDTSGR

-414 PIEWTVGAFHDDSRG
+414 PIEWTVGAFHDESNG

-480 NQLRW
+480 SQLRW

-491 YFGEV
+491 YFGEA

-546 IKLSANYRPA
+546 IKLSANYRPT
-556 EDFAVFGIYSEGYRP
+556 ENLAVFGIYSEGYRP

-614 RRLQFSGAIYQIDWS
+614 RRVQFSGAIYQIDWS

-658 ETTSL
+658 ETTSM
-663 LTDDLKLIVNYSRT
+663 LTDDLKLIVNYSST
-677 ASEMTS
+677 QSEMTS
-683 DVPSIGASDGDDMT
+683 DVPSIGASAGDDMT

-706 ALDKEITF
+706 ALDRGITY
-714 RGMDGNLRL
+714 RGREGNLRL

-731 KTHFNVRE
+731 KSHFNVKD
-739 QDISDAYEV
+739 QDISAAYKV
-748 VNMQASLQ
+748 VNLQASLQ
-756 VSENTTINLVVN
+756 VSENTTINVVVN

-793 HTYYAPDRTVAFRM
+793 HTYYIPDRTVALRM